1 MQDAFCS
8 KWCLKICLPFNRL
21 AGIRVLHT
29 LSGEVLEWWHLL
41 QFSKASRGPFG
52 SKDNS
57 CPRSYRYHRHTTMMA
72 VIIIIRESITHG
84 WLDELS
90 SRHYYEARISRRI
103 DNLVKVRWSQR
114 KLKFLLLLLYE
125 IFSAQSSPSIFT
137 QKYLRKCKDTYF
149 ILQNKYLSIYEDS
162 FGAKILR
169 DECALRLI
177 RGTSYVF
184 LCWL

>member
-1 MQDAFCS
+1 MPLID
-8 KWCLKICLPFNRL
+8 LPFNRL
-21 AGIRVLHT
+21 ASPTLYYPIRRGLRVW
-29 LSGEVLEWWHLL
+29 WWHLL

-149 ILQNKYLSIYEDS
+149 ILQNMYLSIYEDS

-169 DECALRLI
+169 DDCALRLI
-177 RGTSYVF
+177 RGISYVF
-184 LCWL
+184 LCWS